1 MAKPIYANKVLQ
13 QKLTVE
19 IDEMLIHVKQLADHY
34 SLEELNLKP
43 TPNSWSANECFHHL
57 NLTFQ
62 SYLPSIQ
69 KGKHKFKGSPS
80 IEYRS
85 GFIGDR
91 MIRGMAPSLDGTI
104 PERRRTKTFKKVNPD
119 HQITFVAPPIDVFLA
134 YNHEFKAIIDQ
145 IYELNLEKIK
155 VKSLVGNI
163 IKFKLGDALQVVHV
177 HNRRHIIQAKNA
189 LKSISK
195 S

>member
-1 MAKPIYANKVLQ
+1 MAKPIYTNKVLQ
-13 QKLTVE
+13 QKLTSE
-19 IDEMLIHVKQLADHY
+19 IEEMLIQVKQLADHY
-34 SLEELNLKP
+34 SLEELNFKP
-43 TPNSWSANECFHHL
+43 TPDSWSANECFHHL

-62 SYLPSIQ
+62 KYLPSIQ
-69 KGKHKFKGSPS
+69 ISIHKFKGKPS

-85 GFIGDR
+85 GFLGDH
-91 MIRGMAPSLDGTI
+91 MIRGMAPSSDGTI

-119 HQITFVAPPIDVFLA
+119 HQTKFIEPPIEVFIA
-134 YNHEFKAIIDQ
+134 HSHEFKAIIDQ
-145 IYELNLEKIK
+145 MNDLNLEKVK
-155 VKSLVGNI
+155 VKSLAGNI

-189 LKSISK
+189 LSSISK